1 MHIYTCS
8 ERANRLYAHHSCY
21 SEQRTVQHRSLILAF
36 SCIRTLVHST
46 ALQEPD
52 YYTSSMR
59 HVSPKAKDLLR
70 RMLSKDKT
78 QRCTAREA
86 LSHDWFTAVAP
97 LTIEPEPAPVLQV
110 CVHTLYD
117 CCIYVYIY
125 MPNYNLRC
133 I

>member
-1 MHIYTCS
+1 
-8 ERANRLYAHHSCY
+8 
-21 SEQRTVQHRSLILAF
+21 
-36 SCIRTLVHST
+36 
-46 ALQEPD
+46 
-52 YYTSSMR
+52 MR

-110 CVHTLYD
+110 CVHTKLY
-117 CCIYVYIY
+117 YTFVLYI
-125 MPNYNLRC
+125 C
-133 I
+133 AIW